1 MLSIPIKLKNVDGDL
16 QQLTTAEENYLA
28 YQASLE
34 LAATS
39 GDSAGDLTTSSTS
52 SFSVG
57 SFTDTFFNEAIG
69 THPASALSTGTTTT
83 TLYQKTGT
91 PTAIASLERKPL
103 ATDSDGNF
111 YEMADSDMN
120 ILTDRLNSVIHT
132 NDYPGTFK
140 LGSSSPGG
148 TYSSFISSIFT
159 DTRTDGTSVA
169 YSIYRNGSIASPP
182 SGDEYVSIKRSGG
195 NTGSYEG
202 LQETTT
208 NQLKHTL
215 GNSCKERRGA
225 SGNIGSYQLRTSGQG
240 SPTAAGTWVAKG
252 TATDTKQTTEESTF
266 VQNYTGEYV
275 AQYSKSYTGQYTR
288 QYAGLDPCTFT
299 PAQPTVFSTTDPC
312 VVSQPTSFSEPANP
326 TVFSTTDPCVL
337 AQPTSFAAPNTPTTY
352 TPAQPTTFYTTD
364 PCSFYTSDPTT
375 YTPAQPTSFSGSD
388 PTSFSTST
396 PTTYTP
402 AQPTSF
408 SGSDPTSF
416 TTFGPK
422 IGTSVFYTTAPTTFN
437 STDPCSFSSS
447 DPTTFSTSAPTSFS
461 GTDPC
466 SFTTSD
472 PTTFTPAQP
481 TSFGSTDPC
490 SFASSDPTTFYTT
503 DPCTVAQPTSIPGTE
518 PTVFA
523 TSDPTTLA
531 QPTSIPGTD
540 PCAFT
545 PAQPT
550 SYGGLVDKSYI
561 KQYAKVYAGAYA
573 GVDYAGTTIAS
584 GSQTIETYTL
594 YVRVA

>member
-1 MLSIPIKLKNVDGDL
+1 MLSIPVKLKNTDGDL

-57 SFTDTFFNEAIG
+57 SFTDTFFNEPVG

-91 PTAIASLERKPL
+91 PTADAALERKPL
-103 ATDSDGNF
+103 AVNSSGDF
-111 YEMADSDMN
+111 YEMADSDLN
-120 ILTDRLNSVIHT
+120 ILSDRLNSVIHT

-140 LGSSSPGG
+140 LSSSSPGG
-148 TYSSFISSIFT
+148 TYSSFISSVFT
-159 DTRTDGTSVA
+159 DTRTDGTSVS
-169 YSIYRNGSIASPP
+169 YNIYRNDSIVSPP

-195 NTGSYEG
+195 NSGSYEG

-215 GNSCKERRGA
+215 GNSCKKRRGS
-225 SGNIGSYQLRTSGQG
+225 SGNIGSYELRTSGQG
-240 SPTAAGTWVAKG
+240 APTATGTWVAKG

-266 VQNYTGEYV
+266 VQGYTGDYV
-275 AQYSKSYTGQYTR
+275 AQYSQDYIGQYTR

-299 PAQPTVFSTTDPC
+299 PAQPTVFDTTDPC
-312 VVSQPTSFSEPANP
+312 SFTPA
-326 TVFSTTDPCVL
+326 
-337 AQPTSFAAPNTPTTY
+337 QPTTY

-364 PCSFYTSDPTT
+364 PCSFTTSDPTT

-472 PTTFTPAQP
+472 PTTYTPAQP

-490 SFASSDPTTFYTT
+490 SFATT
-503 DPCTVAQPTSIPGTE
+503 DPCTFTP
-518 PTVFA
+518 
-523 TSDPTTLA
+523 A

-550 SYGGLVDKSYI
+550 SYGGLVDKSYT
-561 KQYAKVYAGAYA
+561 KQYAKQYIGVYA
-573 GVDYAGTTIAS
+573 GVDYSGTTIAA
-584 GSQTIETYTL
+584 GSSTIETYTL

>member
-103 ATDSDGNF
+103 ATDNDGNF

-148 TYSSFISSIFT
+148 TYSSFIGSIFT

-169 YSIYRNGSIASPP
+169 YSIYRNDSIVSPP

-215 GNSCKERRGA
+215 GNSCKEKRGI

-240 SPTAAGTWVAKG
+240 APTATGTWVAKG

-312 VVSQPTSFSEPANP
+312 VVSQPTSIPGN
-326 TVFSTTDPCVL
+326 D
-337 AQPTSFAAPNTPTTY
+337 PTTY
-352 TPAQPTTFYTTD
+352 TPAQPTTFNTSD
-364 PCSFYTSDPTT
+364 PCSFASFAPTS

-422 IGTSVFYTTAPTTFN
+422 VGTSIFYTTAPTTFN
-437 STDPCSFSSS
+437 TSDPCSFSTS

-466 SFTTSD
+466 SFFTTA
-472 PTTFTPAQP
+472 PTTYTPAQP
-481 TSFGSTDPC
+481 TSFNSTDPC
-490 SFASSDPTTFYTT
+490 SFTTSDPTVFSTT
-503 DPCTVAQPTSIPGTE
+503 DPCTV
-518 PTVFA
+518 
-523 TSDPTTLA
+523 A